1 MSNTRAGRCRIQ
13 QRNPGYFRLSCRQ
26 FPKSCNGNHPP
37 LFEVCAGADFHDAL
51 VHLSASLTLAAESNF
66 QLSERVDQP
75 LSDLVWATQQ
85 SLEMSQALVTSML
98 NSGLEQ
104 AQST

>member
-1 MSNTRAGRCRIQ
+1 MSAGHRYGGCACGRFRARQGSHAAWSV
-13 QRNPGYFRLSCRQ
+13 NPRTVAT
-26 FPKSCNGNHPP
+26 GNHPP
-37 LFEVCAGADFHDAL
+37 LFAVCAGADFHDAL

-98 NSGLEQ
+98 NSGR
-104 AQST
+104 

>member
-1 MSNTRAGRCRIQ
+1 MKKLVPDPPHTSSPRTAHIPFG
-13 QRNPGYFRLSCRQ
+13 
-26 FPKSCNGNHPP
+26 SCNGNHPP
-37 LFEVCAGADFHDAL
+37 LFAVCAGADFHDAL

-66 QLSERVDQP
+66 QLSERIDQP

-85 SLEMSQALVTSML
+85 SLEMSQALVASML

-104 AQST
+104 TPST

>member
-1 MSNTRAGRCRIQ
+1 MKKLVPDPPATLLRTTTTHTPFS
-13 QRNPGYFRLSCRQ
+13 FRD
-26 FPKSCNGNHPP
+26 GNHTP
-37 LFEVCAGADFHDAL
+37 LFAVCAGADFHDAL